1 MSKNIRF
8 LDNNFFADAEST
20 VSDIDHNGVY
30 ADECFDVYN
39 FGKYRLTENGTLG
52 GYVIDVTL
60 KGEMAPSSFALIPD
74 DNRVFY
80 LTNETDIVI
89 QASNSG
95 FNLIEKEFTV
105 QASRFGIYAD
115 LTETGVDNSYK
126 YWRIWI
132 KEFNRGESEKNESI
146 DIKYIYLG
154 DHVEIDGRN
163 ISTGIGVQL
172 EDRSKLQISES
183 GRVYANLK
191 RPQLTITNLRF
202 QYMNGNDR
210 KAFQRFY
217 HQVGKTDNFLV
228 VLDPSGVTESEKY
241 ELMRVMRFEKN
252 PSQSHVI
259 RDLFTQ
265 TFSLVEAL

>member
-8 LDNNFFADAEST
+8 LDNNFFKDAEST
-20 VSDIDHNGVY
+20 VSDVDLNGVY
-30 ADECFDVYN
+30 ADECFDEYD

-60 KGEMAPSSFALIPD
+60 KGEMAPSSFAIVPD

-80 LTNETDIVI
+80 LTNETEIVL

-95 FNLIEKEFTV
+95 FGLIEKEFT
-105 QASRFGIYAD
+105 AKWSRFGVFAD
-115 LTETGVDNSYK
+115 LQDDDDNSYK

-154 DHVEIDGRN
+154 DHVEIDNWN
-163 ISTGIGVQL
+163 ITKGIGVEL
-172 EDRSKLQISES
+172 VDRSRIETSES

-191 RPQLTITNLRF
+191 RPQLKITGLRF
-202 QYMNGNDR
+202 QFMNSIDR
-210 KAFQRFY
+210 ANFQKLY
-217 HQVGKTDNFLV
+217 YQTGATSNFLV
-228 VLDPSGVTESEKY
+228 LIDPSGYTESEFL

-265 TFSLVEAL
+265 NFSLIEAL